1 MSMFSRF
8 FLFGALFALGAA
20 LIPPGGTQDAQAQPE
35 SPTVSGEILVKFRP
49 GTPGQ
54 AVADEHRAQ
63 QAQVR
68 STIGRIDV
76 QVVQVPPG
84 REVAA
89 AAAYKQNPNVQFAEP
104 NRVYEAITHTTYPQ
118 DPQFH
123 QQWQYEN
130 TGQNGGTNDA
140 DIDAYEAWNTAGVK
154 GKATVNVAV
163 LDTGIDSDHEDL
175 AVAQSKNF
183 TTSSTSD
190 DRYGHGTHVAG
201 SVAAKTN
208 NATGVTGTCPECS
221 LWSYKVLNDRGS
233 GQWDWIAQGIIT
245 AADDGAHVINLS
257 LGGYTPSDTL
267 RAAVDYAW
275 DPPAQNSPPTKQRA
289 VIAAAAGND
298 GQNWGFYPA
307 VYDNV
312 IAVGA
317 TDNKDLRASFSNYG
331 GNWVDVAA
339 PGTNILSTAPRE
351 ATSIWRSGTNGYAS
365 LNGTSMATPHVAGVA
380 GLVWSSGKCGAQ
392 DNKCVRDQIETTAQ
406 DHPPGTG
413 SNFTI
418 HGRVNA
424 AAAVGGSTAAPTPDT
439 TITNKPAA
447 ITNSTSANFGYSS
460 SITGSTFECQLD
472 AASWTSCPATGT
484 SFSNLSVQ
492 NHTFQVRAQAG
503 GVIDPS
509 PASHTWT
516 VDTAAPDTTLSNP
529 PSTSGSSVSFTFS
542 STESSST
549 FQCKLDSETF
559 AACTSPKSYSGLGS
573 GSHIFTVA
581 ATDAAGNADMS
592 PASHTWTVSTSSST
606 PTPTL
611 TVTGVTPGS
620 MNAGSQVGVEISGT
634 GFVSGAGVTFENGS
648 GNTPK
653 ASAIEVVGDGK
664 ITAQVSVGS
673 GGPRRER
680 VWDVRVTNP
689 NGASAV
695 LPGQFRVTPS

>member
-1 MSMFSRF
+1 LSATSILLRGVEAMSMFSRF
-8 FLFGALFALGAA
+8 FLFSALFALGAA
-20 LIPPGGTQDAQAQPE
+20 LIPPGGTRDAQAQPE

-140 DIDAYEAWNTAGVK
+140 DIDAYEAWNTAGVT
-154 GKATVNVAV
+154 GKATVKVAV

-201 SVAAKTN
+201 SVAAKSN
-208 NATGVTGTCPECS
+208 NGTGVSGTCPQCS
-221 LWSYKVLNDRGS
+221 LWNYKVLNDRGS

-307 VYDNV
+307 VYDNA

-339 PGTNILSTAPRE
+339 PGANILSTAPRE

-365 LNGTSMATPHVAGVA
+365 LNGTSMATPHVVGVA

-392 DNKCVRDQIETTAQ
+392 DNKCVRDQIETTAEN
-406 DHPPGTG
+406 HPPGTG

-424 AAAVGGSTAAPTPDT
+424 AAAVGGSTAVPTPDT
-439 TITNKPAA
+439 T
-447 ITNSTSANFGYSS
+447 
-460 SITGSTFECQLD
+460 
-472 AASWTSCPATGT
+472 
-484 SFSNLSVQ
+484 
-492 NHTFQVRAQAG
+492 
-503 GVIDPS
+503 
-509 PASHTWT
+509 
-516 VDTAAPDTTLSNP
+516 APDTTLSNP

-542 STESSST
+542 STENGST
-549 FQCKLDSETF
+549 FKCTLDGSASET
-559 AACTSPKSYSGLGS
+559 CTSPKSYSGLGG
-573 GSHIFTVA
+573 GSHTFTVA
-581 ATDAAGNADMS
+581 ATDTAGNADMS

-606 PTPTL
+606 PTTTL
-611 TVTGVTPGS
+611 TVTGLDPSS
-620 MNAGSQVGVEISGT
+620 MNAGTTVPVTISGT
-634 GFVSGAGVTFENGS
+634 GFVSGASVTFENGS
-648 GNTPK
+648 GNTPR
-653 ASAIEVVGDGK
+653 ASTTSVAADGK
-664 ITAQVSVGS
+664 TITAQVSAGS

-695 LPGQFRVTPS
+695 LTGQFRVTPS